1 MCGIAG
7 TVNIPFSQQQLQVIS
22 HRGPDSSGLEV
33 VNFPRAKA
41 YIGHTR
47 LSILDTSSAGSQPIY
62 SRCGRWLLSFNGEI
76 YNHHDIRNLLN
87 INFDSSSD
95 THTLVESIARFGVVE
110 TCKKLN
116 GMFGFCAIDLKMSKL
131 YLARDNFGIKPIY
144 YYCNENTFA
153 FSSEVRFLTKE
164 LKIASDVSLS
174 SVQEF
179 FSTRFVASPNTLLS
193 EVKRVKPGSVLEYDL
208 SSCKLTSENVF
219 ISLESQPFQGS
230 IDEAVEQYQVKLQE
244 AVSRQLLS
252 DVPVGMLLSGGVDS
266 ALVAAMAADSGVKLP
281 CYSVGFGPDFAECEL
296 NNAKHTAEVLGLSFN
311 EVLVTPDE
319 LLNSFSHIAKSIE
332 EPLGTTSVLP
342 MWSLVHAAKKDVS
355 VVLTGQGTDEPW
367 GGYNKYQV
375 EVIRQYLNLSG
386 FWKVIKKLSPS
397 PLYRNESYRR
407 AIFSLAAK
415 DVPSRIIYASSLFS
429 EDSRHQLCGSRDS
442 GNLKESLGFWV
453 NWAQSGKLTQAE
465 LLMQVDSRMSLADD
479 LLLYADKLSMHVSL
493 ETRVPMLDIELV
505 KFVESLPVDYKIG
518 FRKGKIVHKRMAE
531 KYLPSSIVHRKKL
544 GFNVPFS
551 TWSRGIWKHYIEE
564 HLLTENLPHFNI
576 VNREA
581 VLDIWYRHQSG
592 KEDLGKQLFSLMM
605 FALWSQEHEAK

>member
-7 TVNIPFSQQQLQVIS
+7 TVNIPFGEEQLHAIS

-33 VNFPRAKA
+33 VCFSNSKA

-47 LSILDTSSAGSQPIY
+47 LSILDTSSAGAQPMY

-76 YNHHDIRNLLN
+76 YNHHDLRKSLSICFN
-87 INFDSSSD
+87 SSSD
-95 THTLVESIARFGVVE
+95 TQTLVEHIAKFGVME

-116 GMFGFCAIDLKMSKL
+116 GMFGFCAIDLKEQKL

-144 YYCNENTFA
+144 YHSGENTFA

-164 LKIASDVSLS
+164 LNISTNVSS
-174 SVQEF
+174 NSVQEF

-193 EVKRVKPGSVLEYDL
+193 EVKRIRPGSVLEYDL
-208 SSCKLTSENVF
+208 TRCKVIAENVF
-219 ISLESQPFQGS
+219 ISLENETFKGS
-230 IDEAVEQYQVKLQE
+230 IEDAVEQYQIKLQE
-244 AVSRQLLS
+244 AVNRQLLS

-266 ALVAAMAADSGVKLP
+266 ALVAAMAADSGVSLP
-281 CYSVGFGPDFAECEL
+281 CYSVGFGPDFPECEIQ
-296 NNAKHTAEVLGLSFN
+296 NAKHTANVLGLSFN
-311 EVLVTPDE
+311 EVLVTPEE
-319 LLNSFSHIAKSIE
+319 LLRSFSDVARSIE

-342 MWSLVHAAKKDVS
+342 MWSLVNAAKRDVS

-375 EVIRQYLNLSG
+375 ELARKYISTSG
-386 FWKVIKKLSPS
+386 FWNVVKKLSPS
-397 PLYRNESYRR
+397 SLYRNESYRR
-407 AIFSLAAK
+407 AIYSLAAK
-415 DVPSRIIYASSLFS
+415 DVSSKIISASSLFS
-429 EDSRHQLCGSRDS
+429 EDSRLKLCGTKES
-442 GNLKESLGFWV
+442 GNLEDSLDFWV
-453 NWAQSGKLTQAE
+453 NWAESGSLSQAE

-479 LLLYADKLSMHVSL
+479 LLLYADKLSMRVSL
-493 ETRVPMLDIELV
+493 ETRVPMLDVELV
-505 KFVESLPVDYKIG
+505 KFVESLPLNYKIG
-518 FRKGKIVHKRMAE
+518 LRKGKIVHKKMAE

-544 GFNVPFS
+544 GFHVPFS
-551 TWSRGIWKHYIEE
+551 TWSRDIWKHYIEE

-592 KEDLGKQLFSLMM
+592 NEDLGKQLFSLLM